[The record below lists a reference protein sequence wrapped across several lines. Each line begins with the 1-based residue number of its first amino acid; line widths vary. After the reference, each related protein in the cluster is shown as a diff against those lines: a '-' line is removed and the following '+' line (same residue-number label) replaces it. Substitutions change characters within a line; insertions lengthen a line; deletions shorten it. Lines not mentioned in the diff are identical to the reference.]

1 LTAQLS
7 NPGNASL
14 TITGITIA
22 GTGAGAFTQTNTCGA
37 SLAAG
42 ATCSISVVL
51 TPTSAATYAASISV
65 ADNATGS
72 PQSVQL
78 SGSGAAVV
86 VSDFSIA
93 ATNSPQTIAAG
104 ASGQYDI
111 ALTPLNGS
119 FTSAINLSV
128 AGLPNGI
135 TGAFSPASVTP
146 NGSTASA
153 TLTVAVT
160 NGFLASR
167 SSSLDGSCKSR
178 FGVGG
183 AGIAF
188 AMLLVP
194 WLKTKRLRAFHLLL
208 AALLLG
214 GFTCLAG
221 CGSGGFAGHTASKTY
236 SLTVTGTSGSTQHAT
251 TVTLIVK

>member
-22 GTGAGAFTQTNTCGA
+22 GTGAGAFTQTNTCGT

-42 ATCSISVVL
+42 AMCSISVMF
-51 TPTSAATYAASISV
+51 TPTSATTYAASISV

-86 VSDFSIA
+86 APDFSIA
-93 ATNSPQTIAAG
+93 ATNSPQTIAVG
-104 ASGQYDI
+104 TSGQYDI
-111 ALTPLNGS
+111 ALTPLNGP
-119 FTSAINLSV
+119 FTSAITLSV
-128 AGLPNGI
+128 VGLPDGI
-135 TGAFSPASVTP
+135 TGTFSPASVTP
-146 NGSTASA
+146 NGNTAGS

-160 NGFLASR
+160 NGFMASG
-167 SSSLDGSCKSR
+167 SSPLDGSGKSR

-183 AGIAF
+183 SVIAF
-188 AMLLVP
+188 AMLLMP
-194 WLKTKRLRAFHLLL
+194 WIKTKRARAFHLLL

-214 GFTCLAG
+214 GFTCLTG
-221 CGSGGFAGHTASKTY
+221 CGAGGFAGRSAPKTY
-236 SLTVTGTSGSTQHAT
+236 SLTVTGTGGSTQHAT